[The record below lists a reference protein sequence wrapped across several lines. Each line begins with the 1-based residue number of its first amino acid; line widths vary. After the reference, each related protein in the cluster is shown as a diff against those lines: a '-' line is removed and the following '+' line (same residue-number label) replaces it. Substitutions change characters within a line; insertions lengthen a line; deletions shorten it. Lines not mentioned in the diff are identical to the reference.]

1 MKDQVYWPL
10 KLLPFFVLLLSPDL
24 ATMHFYGLTTPD
36 MFQSGLYLLPSSGL
50 APCEVTK
57 NLGRNSAD
65 TSFLPFLICFLIHTS
80 VGNFLDC
87 HSLLPSPLAGWVW
100 LTHWLSTP
108 ICGGTSL
115 MALLS
120 FWFHTLILGGLI
132 QDTRAAFPP
141 PKAQGLLA
149 FRNGSS
155 GTQHQILLQSPYS
168 PLLQVLP
175 VLCPCCS

>member
-1 MKDQVYWPL
+1 MNNQVYWPL
-10 KLLPFFVLLLSPDL
+10 KLLPYLVLLLSPNL
-24 ATMHFYGLTTPD
+24 STMHFYGLTTPD
-36 MFQSGLYLLPSSGL
+36 MFQSGLCLLPSSEL
-50 APCEVTK
+50 APCEVSK
-57 NLGRNSAD
+57 NLGRNTAD
-65 TSFLPFLICFLIHTS
+65 TSFLPFLIYFLIHAS

-87 HSLLPSPLAGWVW
+87 HSLLLSPLVGWVW

-120 FWFHTLILGGLI
+120 FWFNILILGGLI
-132 QDTRAAFPP
+132 QEARAALPP
-141 PKAQGLLA
+141 LQAQGLLA
-149 FRNGSS
+149 FRNCNS

-168 PLLQVLP
+168 PLLQILP